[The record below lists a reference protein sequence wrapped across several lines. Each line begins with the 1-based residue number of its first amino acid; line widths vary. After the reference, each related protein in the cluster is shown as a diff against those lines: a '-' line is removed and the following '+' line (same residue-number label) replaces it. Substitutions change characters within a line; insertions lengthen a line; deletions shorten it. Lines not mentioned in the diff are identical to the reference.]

1 MMAFLR
7 AGCCAPTSDW
17 VDNALVVEV
26 LAPTDGKAI
35 HPKVWLRVEI
45 AVHT

>member
-1 MMAFLR
+1 LR
-7 AGCCAPTSDW
+7 SYVRLGRQR
-17 VDNALVVEV
+17 LVVEV
-26 LAPTDGKAI
+26 LAPADGKAI